1 MLSSFP
7 SNSLSPLC
15 PATMLWSLSPLPR
28 NHRIPIWH
36 MWATPSF
43 KKKKNP
49 YFIAQYSKY
58 NHVFLG
64 LFAGFILPAR
74 PWASPSNRECGLK
87 LLRHINTTT
96 SFQSSFHVR
105 LLIYFPLLIWSLS
118 VLVGDLF
125 SLVQDF
131 GVLVKQKLFSYLFSK
146 HKLYIEDGRSF
157 WVWKASS

>member
-1 MLSSFP
+1 MPCHHAMILITSSKKP
-7 SNSLSPLC
+7 QDTNLAYVGYALI
-15 PATMLWSLSPLPR
+15 L
-28 NHRIPIWH
+28 
-36 MWATPSF
+36 
-43 KKKKNP
+43 KKK
-49 YFIAQYSKY
+49 S
-58 NHVFLG
+58 
-64 LFAGFILPAR
+64 LFYCSIFKVQSRIFRVIPPAR

-87 LLRHINTTT
+87 LVRHINTTT

-146 HKLYIEDGRSF
+146 HRLYIEDGRSF
-157 WVWKASS
+157 WV